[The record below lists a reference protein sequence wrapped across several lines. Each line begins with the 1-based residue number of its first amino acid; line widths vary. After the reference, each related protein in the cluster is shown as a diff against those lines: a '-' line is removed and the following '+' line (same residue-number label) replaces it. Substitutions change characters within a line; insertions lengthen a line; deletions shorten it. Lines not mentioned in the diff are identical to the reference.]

1 MTITIGKTVRACGM
15 SCRHNVRPNPD
26 VLWLNSFLNVSVKPS
41 VHLKHE
47 FPDLFKWGG
56 KSRLPPRFEESTHL
70 GCFSSKNNKKH
81 SFCVEFAE
89 VFRFMIGK
97 KIWSGKCSKKWF
109 EELSLQGFFN
119 LPIKK
124 ERKIQNLTKK
134 ISKKSKKHFFWFF
147 LLWWKYLSKKNT
159 SHLELSEQPYSQKLL
174 FWNLVLTL
182 YTDLGTRTLRISRS
196 TSEFHDWSLSEQPFG
211 PTKIN
216 NFIFL
221 IHKRDREPT
230 RILSV
235 PGKVKT
241 RCLGPQTRPDLTR
254 DAQTQSVILKRTA
267 TLLSTDVRQVVVGS

>member
-1 MTITIGKTVRACGM
+1 MFEKMVWRALTPGI
-15 SCRHNVRPNPD
+15 
-26 VLWLNSFLNVSVKPS
+26 FQ
-41 VHLKHE
+41 
-47 FPDLFKWGG
+47 F
-56 KSRLPPRFEESTHL
+56 TY
-70 GCFSSKNNKKH
+70 KK
-81 SFCVEFAE
+81 
-89 VFRFMIGK
+89 GK
-97 KIWSGKCSKKWF
+97 KNPKFDQK
-109 EELSLQGFFN
+109 N
-119 LPIKK
+119 L
-124 ERKIQNLTKK
+124 EKIEKT
-134 ISKKSKKHFFWFF
+134 FFWFF